1 MADNGKS
8 DSGKKDPPYPGE
20 SPTGP
25 EFDTWEKAFSN
36 LLKGTDY
43 PAGIQ
48 GKTPPSLIGIS
59 EPLLMG
65 DMDEQSAVAQE
76 STSETR
82 SRVTFN
88 LKLRQAKLAEASRKV
103 AYNAQYLKLQNA
115 LAGRIISMLTDGKAP
130 GLLMKMKKDHMIGAK
145 ENDTHDGFAMYR
157 ALSKARAGKDG
168 PTAKR
173 EGQWYESKYQEILT
187 DQLPDHCSVQS
198 YSTKITY
205 LRDELI
211 PHFRT
216 VKLDG
221 TMLSEIIVQMMPL
234 MNQSEGRVL
243 EREMKKA
250 KTYDD
255 PDAVLMACT
264 EIVSGSADTLIENA
278 RREAGSMPE
287 GAPRLAA
294 LAAAAAMTPGGAA
307 TPATTGAS
315 RRAAAASAASATATN
330 DVNEAKRKAAEAAA
344 TALAAAVKRAEKGHE
359 RESRLLPPGEW
370 CHKGTCRFPH
380 GNQVPCTSDPD
391 WEGPLPEPIE
401 KDAAHVERIENR
413 RKACAKRLHEEGK
426 RSTPNPKKLKKRS
439 VAKPGGA
446 ATRASIE
453 DDDPAG
459 DGMGRLSFIGEPG
472 FTSAFPATLG
482 ALEGVEDEVEV
493 YEHVDMCQELSD
505 DDDDVPGEW
514 YMLSRQS
521 DTGVG
526 STHSKYLIQN
536 AVEMSALRTLY
547 DTFESASLTNFG
559 WGAEGA
565 AAMDSALMMM
575 VREPMSTTNHVAD
588 QAAAWRAELEQE
600 HAPAD
605 GVVWSRPGSVEAQ
618 REFEQDTDTEED
630 PPRPAAV
637 LHGATSANVV
647 DTGASM
653 HHDPYR
659 DTGTGDVPS
668 WYGCGGWAP
677 TDPAASSAVEGDT
690 VPTLKFFVV
699 WGGPNE
705 GVHGIFD
712 MATELTPLISTPGSE
727 AYGAANGVTTKELA
741 EAKLLAMQRARTAQQ
756 WRNSPAPNRW
766 SRNRPASSPE
776 EVAQGMPCIMT
787 YPQARQAIASL
798 TPTSPIREIRHVIEA
813 AGMPVSTAVGG
824 GVRYFGPGPGKKAI
838 RSRTRADILAEARGC
853 LGMSIPPEWNNGA
866 PIDRVQQAIAD
877 AEIGEESGD
886 DAVTRRAATSPLTLI
901 DDMPIMTEKQVA
913 GIAISLCI
921 LFATIALVLATG
933 VPIGPLCLA
942 VVTYFGRASG
952 AVSGL
957 RMVADAPADQTGL
970 VTHSEL
976 DWARS
981 TDAGAIFAAT
991 TAMMTIIMLI
1001 LHLLTEIG
1009 MLRGV
1014 ITTLRWIIAAQSRV
1028 CRSLMRGLYQLPTQI
1043 RIVMTAVGTS
1053 AIIVIM
1059 FFLVR
1064 GTDGKMTEVKVA
1076 RARNVV
1082 VKMPSAMRSV
1092 AMEVTKEQHNLTFQG
1107 AGDYL
1112 QGNDTI
1118 RLAGDLG
1125 IPAFLTLKGVKM
1137 NVDELDAT
1145 QEAAAFEAGSVSAPR
1160 LNLLDTGAAIDT
1172 SDGTVEKDGGYAV
1185 AGTRGANTVAVSTAN
1200 GTVVPPE
1207 HVTNR
1212 IPCRRRNGT
1221 VYHLVRPRAL
1231 IMENCPHT
1239 LISVGTLCAQDG
1251 FGFWVGPYA
1260 SESYLR
1266 PTGDPGDDIPFIN
1279 VGVAI
1284 LPDVHTPCMPTVAR
1298 GQRGA
1303 AKFDAETVHHTFNA
1317 RSPDVLKHLP
1327 ECTPDAP
1334 SVWSGMTGGACDP
1347 CETAKAKRVP
1357 LTGSAGMQFD
1367 ANNTVALDDWE
1378 VSVGH
1383 IHGGQRIVGGYH
1395 HNGSGVNR
1403 FYLKKTKSGAE
1414 TAKCTNLFFTWMRNV
1429 CMYPIRHLHGDNA
1442 PNLIKG
1448 ENEKMCERWG
1458 VHITSCAPYEP
1469 RGNSTIERPWRT
1481 FGEDIRSALAHANL
1495 TNCESLW
1502 WYAGRDANQKDWC
1515 IPRRCKKGKEINGR
1529 KWTTKW
1535 ELLTGHR
1542 PRVTQHYPFG
1552 CLCYMLTY
1560 HPDSKVAQRG
1570 VRCLN
1575 FGRAEGQPGY
1585 LCFDGSRLW
1594 VSPHCSMVPGCFPGL
1609 TRKSGGGL
1617 MVSEPKLGTNYSETP
1632 PTAPHDNDEGPT
1644 DDGEGPT
1651 DGPGDGGV
1659 GRADVGIGTNP
1670 PPTVRIDDE
1679 DEDDIDGDDDDD
1691 DDDEDDGA
1699 QRISQRLGRRNR
1711 GVRFTE
1717 QGSGDT
1723 VPGAPASRPVNM
1735 PPDWPTPPTTPR
1747 GPAPTAP
1754 RPPDTPAPGNASAAT
1769 AACHRLGI
1777 DAKLA
1782 TESGGEFIIYI
1793 GSGRDRTGSVREH
1806 AAKGNLTVVM
1816 IDKKVGGYEH
1826 DIAYA
1831 PVVAALV
1838 DLVHLSNCKGVFGS
1852 IPCGTWSVLR
1862 YVRPGPPV
1870 LRRLASAVNKWV
1882 DETLGIKR
1890 TDGTL
1895 PDSVVNANL
1904 MVEGMVTVANAALES
1919 GKLFAYE
1926 SPVSR
1931 AHTSQFAV
1939 QEREDHTEMSSHP
1952 ALASLIER
1960 YGLVRTYFDQCMI
1973 GSDFEKKT
1981 QIIADNRTTIKVRAE
1996 FGTRVCDGS
2005 HEHRSMVGD
2014 VNENGTFASEDAAAY
2029 SSEMNELIAKVF
2041 IDTKMP
2047 TMSVTSPMADW
2058 SAWMTSTSLMNVTE
2072 EVTQHEFD
2080 RAYAPDPYEHAKAA
2094 LSAMPTG
2101 WRETMQWSGIDG
2113 QAFPL
2118 QAEEY
2123 AGDNPSYN
2131 QSLHGPDKKAWAEAR
2146 RAEMDNLHNH
2156 CAYDEIVEDS
2166 LPSWDEKRG
2175 TATEVVNTLWVQVKK
2190 RGKDG
2195 KVVKCK
2201 GRCVYDGRAQ
2211 KSKAAAQGKELY
2223 SYAPCG
2229 RPSTHKCQIAS
2240 AVHHRRR
2247 HRTFDVIGAYLKGK
2261 FNDDE
2266 VVYARP
2272 PPGERTYTFR
2282 NGMKVAIV
2290 WMLKVPLYGEVDAGY
2305 IWNRTATHQLCE
2317 VQKWNQSEHD
2327 PGYFWKILADGTFM
2341 DLLLYVDDA
2350 YVTDSGSLLA
2360 DAEIEAFGMAFADH
2374 NGESGIKVQEPDYFL
2389 GANVD
2394 VNSKGSVKVSSKAY
2408 TQQMAAKYLPKPLE
2422 EYPKYHTPCAKD
2434 LVEAY
2439 DEARDRVGLLDADGQ
2454 AAYASKCGAG
2464 IFAGPCSRFDALY
2477 TLGMC
2482 SRCLTFPTERMMKA
2496 IERCIVYMAQTCDRG
2511 IEFDDKSPLVYEAYS
2526 DADWQVAH
2534 STTGTCHCIG
2544 GRVVHASSKRQQSI
2558 SISTTEAEIM
2568 AASLAATEIVFMRSL
2583 LAEMGHDMSQPT
2595 VLWVDNMGAVEITKR
2610 RESLARSRH
2619 IERRYLKMQEWVAE
2633 GKIQV
2638 KYIKTDENRAD
2649 MFTKPLDRAT
2659 FEYHAAG
2666 IMGW

>member
-1 MADNGKS
+1 MYGTSFYNNSLLLAGTMTDHGKS

-25 EFDTWEKAFSN
+25 EYDAWEKAFSN
-36 LLKGTDY
+36 TLKGTDY

-48 GKTPPSLIGIS
+48 GKIPPSLIGIA
-59 EPLLMG
+59 EPILMG
-65 DMDEQSAVAQE
+65 DMSEQFAVQG
-76 STSETR
+76 ETPAEAR
-82 SRVTFN
+82 ARTTFN
-88 LKLRQAKLAEASRKV
+88 LKIRSAKRDEQNRKK
-103 AYNAQYLKLQNA
+103 AYDAQYLKLQNA
-115 LAGRIISMLTDGKAP
+115 LAGRLISMLTDGKAP
-130 GLLMKMKKDHMIGAK
+130 GLLAKMKNDHRIGPKAD
-145 ENDTHDGFAMYR
+145 DTHDGFAMYR
-157 ALSKARAGKDG
+157 ALAAARANAGKDG
-168 PTAKR
+168 PTARR
-173 EGQWYESKYQEILT
+173 EGQWYERQYQELLSQ
-187 DQLPDHCSVQS
+187 QLLDHCSVQS
-198 YSTKITY
+198 YSEKITY

-216 VKLDG
+216 YNLEG
-221 TMLSEIIVQMMPL
+221 MMLSEVMVQLMPP

-243 EREMKKA
+243 EREMKRA
-250 KTYDD
+250 KTFDD

-264 EIVSGSADTLIENA
+264 EIVSGSADTMIEDA
-278 RREAGSMPE
+278 RRAAGSMPE

-307 TPATTGAS
+307 TPTTAGAP
-315 RRAAAASAASATATN
+315 RRTAAAASTPATN
-330 DVNEAKRKAAEAAA
+330 DATEAKRKAAEAAA
-344 TALAAAVKRAEKGHE
+344 TALAAAVKRAEKGQQ
-359 RESRLLPPGEW
+359 RESRLLPLGEW

-380 GNQVPCTSDPD
+380 GNKVPCTSDPE
-391 WEGPLPEPIE
+391 WEGPLSEEIE
-401 KDAAHVERIENR
+401 ADPPHVERIENR
-413 RKACAKRLHEEGK
+413 RNAAAKRLHAEGK
-426 RSTPNPKKLKKRS
+426 RSSDKPKKLKKRS
-439 VAKPGGA
+439 AAKPGGA
-446 ATRASIE
+446 AIRASVE
-453 DDDPAG
+453 NDDDPAG
-459 DGMGRLSFIGEPG
+459 NGMGRLSFLGEPG
-472 FTSAFPATLG
+472 FASSAFPATMG
-482 ALEGVEDEVEV
+482 ALESTEDEVEV
-493 YEHVDMCQELSD
+493 PEDVDMCQEVSD
-505 DDDDVPGEW
+505 EDDMPGEW
-514 YMLSRQS
+514 YMLSRAS

-536 AVEMSALRTLY
+536 AFEMSALRTLY
-547 DTFESASLTNFG
+547 DTYESASLTNFG

-565 AAMDSALMMM
+565 AALESALMMM
-575 VREPMSTTNHVAD
+575 VREPLGSATTSHVVD
-588 QAAAWRAELEQE
+588 HAAAA
-600 HAPAD
+600 AD
-605 GVVWSRPGSVEAQ
+605 AVTWHRPGSFESQ
-618 REFEQDTDTEED
+618 REIEQDTDTEED

-637 LHGATSANVV
+637 LPGATPANLI
-647 DTGASM
+647 DTGASL
-653 HHDPYR
+653 HRAARSP
-659 DTGTGDVPS
+659 VPPWDGS
-668 WYGCGGWAP
+668 LSSGGWE
-677 TDPAASSAVEGDT
+677 PANPDATAAGPPVGVDA
-690 VPTLKFFVV
+690 VPTLKYYVV
-699 WGGPNE
+699 WGGPHE
-705 GVHGIFD
+705 GVHGVFD
-712 MATELTPLISTPGSE
+712 MATELTPLIATPGSQ

-741 EAKLLAMQRARTAQQ
+741 EAKLLAMQKARAAQQ
-756 WRNSPAPNRW
+756 WRD
-766 SRNRPASSPE
+766 SPE
-776 EVAQGMPCIMT
+776 EVSKGLPIIMT
-787 YPQARQAIASL
+787 YPQARQAMAML
-798 TPTSPIREIRHVIEA
+798 TPTSPIREIRQVVEA
-813 AGMPVSTAVGG
+813 AGVPVSTAVGG
-824 GVRYFGPGPGKKAI
+824 GVRYFGPEPGKKAI
-838 RSRTRADILAEARGC
+838 RSRTRAHILAEARGF
-853 LGMSIPPEWNNGA
+853 LGMTVPPEWNIGCE
-866 PIDRVQQAIAD
+866 IDRVQRAIAE
-877 AEIGEESGD
+877 AEVGDESGD
-886 DAVTRRAATSPLTLI
+886 DAATRRAATSPLTLI
-901 DDMPIMTEKQVA
+901 DDMPALTERQVT
-913 GIAISLCI
+913 GIAISACI

-933 VPIGPLCLA
+933 VPVGPLCFA
-942 VVTYFGRASG
+942 VVSYLGRAPRT
-952 AVSGL
+952 A
-957 RMVADAPADQTGL
+957 RMLTGIAADQTGL
-970 VTHSEL
+970 VIRSEL
-976 DWARS
+976 DWANS
-981 TDAGAIFAAT
+981 TDVGALFAAIM
-991 TAMMTIIMLI
+991 AIVTIVMLT
-1001 LHLLTEIG
+1001 LHLLAEIG

-1014 ITTLRWIIAAQSRV
+1014 ITALRWINTAHARV
-1028 CRSLMRGLYQLPTQI
+1028 YRGLVRGLYRLPTQI
-1043 RIVMTAVGTS
+1043 RIVMTAAGTS
-1053 AIIVIM
+1053 AIVVIM

-1082 VKMPSAMRSV
+1082 VNMPSAMRSV

-1112 QGNDTI
+1112 QGNDTA

-1125 IPAFLTLKGVKM
+1125 IPAFINLKGARL
-1137 NVDELDAT
+1137 NLDELDAAKE
-1145 QEAAAFEAGSVSAPR
+1145 EAAFKAGSVSAPR

-1221 VYHLVRPRAL
+1221 VYHLVRERAL

-1251 FGFWVGPYA
+1251 FGFWLGPYA

-1266 PTGDPGDDIPFIN
+1266 STPNDPGDDIPFIN

-1303 AKFDAETVHHTFNA
+1303 AKFDAETVHRTFNA
-1317 RSPDVLKHLP
+1317 RSSDVLKHLP

-1334 SVWSGMTGGACDP
+1334 SVWSEMAGGACDP

-1367 ANNTVALDDWE
+1367 ANNTVAIDDWE

-1403 FYLKKTKSGAE
+1403 FYLKKTKGGAE

-1429 CMYPIRHLHGDNA
+1429 CMWPIRHLHGDNA
-1442 PNLIKG
+1442 PNLIRG
-1448 ENEKMCERWG
+1448 ENEEMCERWG
-1458 VHITSCAPYEP
+1458 VHVTSCAPYEP

-1495 TNCESLW
+1495 TNCPSLW

-1515 IPRRCKKGKEINGR
+1515 IPRRCKKGKEIDGR
-1529 KWTTKW
+1529 QWTTKW

-1585 LCFDGSRLW
+1585 LCFDGKKLW

-1632 PTAPHDNDEGPT
+1632 PPAPRNDDEGTT

-1659 GRADVGIGTNP
+1659 DRAGVETGTIL
-1670 PPTVRIDDE
+1670 PPTVGLDDDDE
-1679 DEDDIDGDDDDD
+1679 DDDDDDD
-1691 DDDEDDGA
+1691 DDDEGGA
-1699 QRISQRLGRRNR
+1699 QRISQRLSRQNR
-1711 GVRFTE
+1711 GVRSTT
-1717 QGSGDT
+1717 QGSGDA
-1723 VPGAPASRPVNM
+1723 VPGAPANRPVNM
-1735 PPDWPTPPTTPR
+1735 PPDWPTPPSTPR
-1747 GPAPTAP
+1747 PTAP
-1754 RPPDTPAPGNASAAT
+1754 KPPDTPAPGNASAAT
-1769 AACHRLGI
+1769 TACHRLGI

-1782 TESGGEFIIYI
+1782 TESGDEFIIYI

-1806 AAKGNLTVVM
+1806 AAKRNLIVVM

-1838 DLVHLSNCKGVFGS
+1838 DLVHLPNCKGVFGS

-1862 YVRPGPPV
+1862 YLRPGPPV

-1882 DETLGIKR
+1882 NETLGIKR
-1890 TDGTL
+1890 IDGTL

-1904 MVEGMVTVANAALES
+1904 MVEGLVTVANAALED
-1919 GKLFAYE
+1919 GKMFAYE

-1931 AHTSQFAV
+1931 AQTSQFAV
-1939 QEREDHTEMSSHP
+1939 KGREDHAEMSSHP

-1981 QIIADNRTTIKVRAE
+1981 QIIADNHTSVRVRAE

-2005 HEHRSMVGD
+2005 HEHRSMIGD
-2014 VNENGTFASEDAAAY
+2014 VNENGTFSSEDAAAY
-2029 SSEMNELIAKVF
+2029 PSEMNELIAKVF
-2041 IDTKMP
+2041 VDTKVP
-2047 TMSVTSPMADW
+2047 TMMSATSPMADW
-2058 SAWMTSTSLMNVTE
+2058 SAWMKSTSLMNVTE

-2080 RAYAPDPYEHAKAA
+2080 RAYAPDPHEHARAA

-2118 QAEEY
+2118 QAEAY
-2123 AGDNPSYN
+2123 ADDNPSYN
-2131 QSLHGPDKKAWAEAR
+2131 QSLHGPDKRAWAEAR

-2156 CAYDEIVEDS
+2156 CAYDEVPEDS
-2166 LPSWDEKRG
+2166 LPSWDAARG
-2175 TATEVVNTLWVQVKK
+2175 TATEVVNTLWVLVKK

-2201 GRCVYDGRAQ
+2201 GRCVYDGRHQ
-2211 KSKAAAQGKELY
+2211 KSLAAAQGKELY

-2261 FNDDE
+2261 FTDNE

-2282 NGMKVAIV
+2282 NGMRVPIV
-2290 WMLKVPLYGEVDAGY
+2290 WLLKVPLYGEVDAGY
-2305 IWNRTATHQLCE
+2305 IWNRTATNQLCT

-2350 YVTDSGSLLA
+2350 YVTDSGSPLA

-2394 VNSKGSVKVSSKAY
+2394 VDSKDSVKVSSKAY

-2511 IEFDDKSPLVYEAYS
+2511 IKFDNKSSLVYEAYS

-2568 AASLAATEIVFMRSL
+2568 AASLAATEIIFMRSL